1 MKRYFFISITILLIL
16 VSLNSKAQYSV
27 NIEIEGN
34 KDSVMYLGHYYLKNT
49 YALDTAYNKKGKFV
63 FENKTKALDPGIYFF
78 SNSSGK
84 YCEFLVD
91 KDKFF
96 SLITKESDWV
106 KNMKVKKSKD
116 NEKYFE
122 YLRGTSYF
130 GEEANKI
137 NNLKGKIAEE
147 EFNKRMESIRK
158 SNDSIKENF
167 IQDNPDHL
175 LTKVLTATKNII
187 IPEPKTIYKED
198 NTVDSAAM
206 QNERFDYYIHHY
218 FDNIDLQHD
227 GMLRTPEAVFFKTYN
242 YYWDELM
249 KYQTKDSIFSLAV
262 HWIEKSRG
270 TKSMFKF
277 LVHDIT
283 ERYLKSPYMGHDE
296 IYINMINKYYA
307 SGDATWMPP
316 SAIDKEVARAR
327 KWENG
332 MLMKTVPDLACP
344 DTNDVIHNL
353 YSLTAKYKIL
363 IFWSYDCGHC
373 ATEIPK
379 IYNYYKKDK
388 ETFDVEVMA
397 IHSGLDLKQWKEK
410 IVKLKL
416 DWLNVNGL
424 VANYDWHEYF
434 DIESTPV
441 VFILDKDNRI
451 IGKKIPADNIE
462 NYIKLYDEGKI
473 KF

>member
-218 FDNIDLQHD
+218 
-227 GMLRTPEAVFFKTYN
+227 
-242 YYWDELM
+242 
-249 KYQTKDSIFSLAV
+249 
-262 HWIEKSRG
+262 
-270 TKSMFKF
+270 
-277 LVHDIT
+277 
-283 ERYLKSPYMGHDE
+283 
-296 IYINMINKYYA
+296 
-307 SGDATWMPP
+307 
-316 SAIDKEVARAR
+316 
-327 KWENG
+327 
-332 MLMKTVPDLACP
+332 
-344 DTNDVIHNL
+344 
-353 YSLTAKYKIL
+353 
-363 IFWSYDCGHC
+363 
-373 ATEIPK
+373 
-379 IYNYYKKDK
+379 
-388 ETFDVEVMA
+388 
-397 IHSGLDLKQWKEK
+397 
-410 IVKLKL
+410 
-416 DWLNVNGL
+416 
-424 VANYDWHEYF
+424 
-434 DIESTPV
+434 
-441 VFILDKDNRI
+441 
-451 IGKKIPADNIE
+451 
-462 NYIKLYDEGKI
+462 
-473 KF
+473 